1 MVTWN
6 NCDVIPG
13 IPELLYPAGF
23 ISIFSRNVTYSS
35 GVRISGNS
43 RCWCYYLIGHVYR
56 KINELSNEDLRKSG
70 LGFRH
75 RILSF
80 FSQESVRVGV
90 HLRALLSSSVLMYI
104 CGHFSFYSFLAC
116 WPFWSRDKNGFETR
130 TIDSKPRYERGHRCV
145 YHRKRMGSGRIL
157 MQNSLI
163 NVNNQEISSTYSY
176 FDNKQRLAAKAEEGA
191 YSKS

>member
-1 MVTWN
+1 MIVNTLKNICRYVSLNISLEKKNRFAWLSWCQSICEKNAVTLN

-23 ISIFSRNVTYSS
+23 ISIFSRNATYSS

-90 HLRALLSSSVLMYI
+90 HLRALLSSSVQMYI

-116 WPFWSRDKNGFETR
+116 WPF
-130 TIDSKPRYERGHRCV
+130 
-145 YHRKRMGSGRIL
+145 
-157 MQNSLI
+157 
-163 NVNNQEISSTYSY
+163 
-176 FDNKQRLAAKAEEGA
+176 
-191 YSKS
+191 

>member
-56 KINELSNEDLRKSG
+56 KINELSNEDWENRDW
-70 LGFRH
+70 GFDFEYCH
-75 RILSF
+75 F
-80 FSQESVRVGV
+80 FPQELVRVGV
-90 HLRALLSSSVLMYI
+90 HQRALLSSSVQMYI
-104 CGHFSFYSFLAC
+104 CSHFSFFSFLAC
-116 WPFWSRDKNGFETR
+116 GPFWSRDKNGFETR